1 MILCPLKNSQFSCK
15 LSLKALSNANSTLTI
30 YMQIT
35 EKQYRYLSLI
45 VKHQGESRWAW
56 VVSKKLDVQENTVR
70 VQLSRLVK
78 LGCLKKIGYDQYA
91 QAIPDSE
98 LEVLNLSYVAH
109 QKLVAEKKEA
119 KKEEM
124 IEKVKEAK
132 EVKRKSETIRMS
144 FYRIVTPSTLMP
156 LEYVNGKLSKVPIPM
171 YL

>member
-1 MILCPLKNSQFSCK
+1 
-15 LSLKALSNANSTLTI
+15 
-30 YMQIT
+30 MQIT
-35 EKQYRYLSLI
+35 KKQYQYLSLI
-45 VKHQGESRWAW
+45 VKHQEESRWAW

-109 QKLVAEKKEA
+109 QKLVKDKKEA
-119 KKEEM
+119 KKVEKEE
-124 IEKVKEAK
+124 VK

>member
-1 MILCPLKNSQFSCK
+1 MKE
-15 LSLKALSNANSTLTI
+15 
-30 YMQIT
+30 IT

-78 LGCLKKIGYDQYA
+78 SGFLKKIAPDQYA

-98 LEVLNLSYVAH
+98 LEVLSMSYFAH
-109 QKLVAEKKEA
+109 QKQVKEKKEA

-124 IEKVKEAK
+124 IEKVKE
-132 EVKRKSETIRMS
+132 VKSRKSETIRIS
-144 FYRIVTPSTLMP
+144 SYRIVTPSTLLP
-156 LEYVNGKLSKVPIPM
+156 LEYQDGKLSKIPIPL
-171 YL
+171 YLSA